1 MHIELWHVLHPKRQF
16 AKMCLVM
23 HGTRRQPGFPRGAS
37 ARFLPYAEANV
48 TNDLPAESLLQIPQ
62 NVDL

>member
-37 ARFLPYAEANV
+37 AGFLAYAEANV
-48 TNDLPAESLLQIPQ
+48 TNDLPAEAVLQFAK
-62 NVDL
+62 DFGL